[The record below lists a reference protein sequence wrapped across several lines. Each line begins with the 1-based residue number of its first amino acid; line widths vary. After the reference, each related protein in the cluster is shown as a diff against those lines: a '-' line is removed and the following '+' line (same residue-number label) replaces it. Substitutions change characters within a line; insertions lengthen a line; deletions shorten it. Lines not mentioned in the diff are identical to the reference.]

1 MLDRDKRINVHLDGE
16 LTTEDGVVVKVRVLD
31 LSSTGF
37 RLMADDELLSGEQV
51 TLRVGREESLP
62 AVIRWVIG
70 REAGGSFSQDPT
82 SLP

>member
-1 MLDRDKRINVHLDGE
+1 MLDRGKRINVNLGGE

-31 LSSTGF
+31 LSSSGF
-37 RLMADDELLSGEQV
+37 RLMADDELLSGERV

-70 REAGGSFSQDPT
+70 REAGGNFSQDSRSFP
-82 SLP
+82 